1 MSDSK
6 DFETKDGDVG
16 ALVNSLELIKQLTDE
31 DTGGPLGV
39 YEIAATALAVFW
51 SKKEGYK
58 LDRKYMIK
66 SLLKDLKNSDHT
78 RGYSEPRVWDIVSGP
93 HDGEEYLGTVYL
105 SVTGDTLLDPMT
117 SKAISWI
124 SAIMRKWLTTY
135 GLRPTGPVRITAQEH
150 KINFTITALEVPSE

>member
-1 MSDSK
+1 MS
-6 DFETKDGDVG
+6 FETKDKDVG
-16 ALVNSLELIKQLTDE
+16 ALVNALEAIKQRTDE
-31 DTGGPLGV
+31 AAGGSLGV
-39 YEIAATALAVFW
+39 YEIAATALALFW

-58 LDRKYMIK
+58 LDRRFMIK
-66 SLLKDLKNSDHT
+66 SLLKDLESSDHSM
-78 RGYSEPRVWDIVSGP
+78 GYAEPRVWDIVSGP

-117 SKAISWI
+117 PKAISWI